1 MAKTVQ
7 GRKFRMDITKN
18 WEERT
23 YTVSC
28 SDCGKVLF
36 DPLVKEFVR
45 PLRYE
50 EDLEYLEELCCN
62 LEDLHQ
68 RTCVVS
74 NSG

>member
-36 DPLVKEFVR
+36 DPLVKDFVR

-50 EDLEYLEELCCN
+50 EDLEYLEELSCD
-62 LEDLHQ
+62 LECLHQ
-68 RTCVVS
+68 RACEVT
-74 NSG
+74 NSE